1 MSTSLFA
8 RTVKTNIVLYKSN
21 GDGRDTYISYNS
33 GGFWKENIRPI
44 VPKETFYRKPF
55 SIYRSW
61 GKTPPIW
68 TYHSDGSGR
77 DTYVCYNNGGLMKK
91 FSSMAENYKNFLRL
105 NDDNKKDE
113 SLKNIK
119 INLSRDE
126 KIYLRKIHK
135 IQKDLVNRLYNSINN
150 NKRSLRKKIICNDSY
165 KLRDDNISFDLKNIS
180 ENSKSLDLKEKYN
193 TLMKSHS
200 QVYNKKLHLQPIKSS
215 KNRFLYNF
223 SSLVK
228 NKNKLM
234 SNNNNM
240 NSKSTHNIFRKSINI
255 DNDVNNRNY
264 FYRRKFIYDTLDN
277 KFTKCPKVR
286 CTIDL
291 NEHKN
296 K

>member
-8 RTVKTNIVLYKSN
+8 RTVKTNIVLYKSK

-33 GGFWKENIRPI
+33 GGFWKENIRPV

-55 SIYRSW
+55 AIYRSW

-91 FSSMAENYKNFLRL
+91 FSSMAENFKNFLRL

-113 SLKNIK
+113 SFKNVK
-119 INLSRDE
+119 INLSKDE

-150 NKRSLRKKIICNDSY
+150 NKRSLRKKIICNDRY
-165 KLRDDNISFDLKNIS
+165 KLNDDNVSFDLKNVNPNSIS
-180 ENSKSLDLKEKYN
+180 IDLNNKNN

-200 QVYNKKLHLQPIKSS
+200 HIYNKNKLHLQPIKGN
-215 KNRFLYNF
+215 KNRSLYNF

-228 NKNKLM
+228 NNDKLVL
-234 SNNNNM
+234 NNM
-240 NSKSTHNIFRKSINI
+240 KSNSTSNIFRKNINI
-255 DNDVNNRNY
+255 DNEMNNKNY

-277 KFTKCPKVR
+277 RFTKCPKVK
-286 CTIDL
+286 CTIDF
-291 NEHKN
+291 NEHKDN
-296 K
+296 

>member
-1 MSTSLFA
+1 
-8 RTVKTNIVLYKSN
+8 VKTNIVLYKSN

-105 NDDNKKDE
+105 NDDNKKEE

-135 IQKDLVNRLYNSINN
+135 IVIN
-150 NKRSLRKKIICNDSY
+150 
-165 KLRDDNISFDLKNIS
+165 
-180 ENSKSLDLKEKYN
+180 
-193 TLMKSHS
+193 
-200 QVYNKKLHLQPIKSS
+200 
-215 KNRFLYNF
+215 
-223 SSLVK
+223 
-228 NKNKLM
+228 
-234 SNNNNM
+234 
-240 NSKSTHNIFRKSINI
+240 
-255 DNDVNNRNY
+255 
-264 FYRRKFIYDTLDN
+264 
-277 KFTKCPKVR
+277 
-286 CTIDL
+286 
-291 NEHKN
+291 
-296 K
+296 

>member
-55 SIYRSW
+55 AIYRSW

-105 NDDNKKDE
+105 NDDNKKEE

-135 IQKDLVNRLYNSINN
+135 IQKDLANAIYSGV
-150 NKRSLRKKIICNDSY
+150 
-165 KLRDDNISFDLKNIS
+165 IS
-180 ENSKSLDLKEKYN
+180 EKPEVLEEMRKEYKENPNFENELLSLEE
-193 TLMKSHS
+193 
-200 QVYNKKLHLQPIKSS
+200 VKKQKGVI
-215 KNRFLYNF
+215 
-223 SSLVK
+223 
-228 NKNKLM
+228 
-234 SNNNNM
+234 
-240 NSKSTHNIFRKSINI
+240 
-255 DNDVNNRNY
+255 
-264 FYRRKFIYDTLDN
+264 
-277 KFTKCPKVR
+277 
-286 CTIDL
+286 
-291 NEHKN
+291 
-296 K
+296 